1 MYSLNQVPATN
12 IRRDVGE
19 AAEPMC
25 RHKSLAA
32 GQSMG
37 RYGVFPGCRP
47 LKASGGLLLCH
58 TAMVRLGSYPE
69 APVSLKRSRRPLDT
83 GGVQGTRRGTT
94 LAPGHS

>member
-19 AAEPMC
+19 AAEPMG

-69 APVSLKRSRRPLDT
+69 SLKRSRRPLDT